1 MLLKQSLA
9 SAHCR
14 IGCLPFAVALLLITL
29 PATAVGNRTAESA
42 MIGKDVPVTI
52 VAAETY
58 SGLDRPTSRLIR
70 SEAEFKSVWKRI
82 HRGRKPL
89 PPLPVVDFEH
99 DMLILV
105 AMGSRNSGGF
115 GIDVARVIRD
125 DASLHILVRTR
136 CPAPDAIVT
145 MALVQPM
152 QLVKVAAGD
161 QKPNFIDQPDPS
173 CARFNTAG
181 GHR

>member
-9 SAHCR
+9 LAHCR
-14 IGCLPFAVALLLITL
+14 IGWVPFAVALLLVAL

-58 SGLDRPTSRLIR
+58 SGLDRPISRLIR
-70 SEAEFKSVWKRI
+70 SEAELKSVWKRI
-82 HRGRKPL
+82 HRGRQPL
-89 PPLPVVDFEH
+89 PPLPVVDFER
-99 DMLILV
+99 DMLIL
-105 AMGSRNSGGF
+105 AALGSRNSGGF

-125 DASLHILVRTR
+125 KDSLHILVRTR
-136 CPAPDAIVT
+136 CPAPDTIST

-152 QLVKVAAGD
+152 QLVKVDAGD
-161 QKPNFIDQPDPS
+161 QKPNFIDQPDPNCS
-173 CARFNTAG
+173 RFNTAS